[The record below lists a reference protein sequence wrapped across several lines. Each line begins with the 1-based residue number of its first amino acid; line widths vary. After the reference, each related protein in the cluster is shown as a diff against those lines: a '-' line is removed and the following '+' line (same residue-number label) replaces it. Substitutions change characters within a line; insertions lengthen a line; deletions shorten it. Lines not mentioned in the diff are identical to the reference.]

1 MAEQIYTIPINEAFD
16 GALEKSTP
24 ECPFCSLHAMLEKN
38 AVEAIMGAA
47 KMEPDIRIET
57 NKKGFCRRHYDMM
70 FGTNS
75 KLGLGLILESHLA
88 ETEKAIFSGGTT
100 FDPKGER
107 ERKKLSELENS
118 CYVCDRTN
126 GNFDKLMSNAVYMWE
141 NEDEFRRKFAAQRS
155 FCMPH
160 YRQLLE
166 VGCANLPKKQF
177 AEFFAAARG
186 VMQRYIKELGSDVSW
201 FCKKFDYRYES
212 EPWYNAKDSVTRAIN
227 FLVGGENDKNK

>member
-16 GALEKSTP
+16 SALEKQTP
-24 ECPFCSLHAMLEKN
+24 SCPFCSLYSMLEKN

-47 KMEPDIRIET
+47 KMEPDIRVET

-75 KLGLGLILESHLA
+75 KLGLALILESHLS
-88 ETEKAIFSGGTT
+88 EIEKNIFDGGTT
-100 FDPKGER
+100 FDPKSEK
-107 ERKKLSELENS
+107 EQKKLEALERS
-118 CYVCDRTN
+118 CYVCDKTE
-126 GNFDKLMSNAVYMWE
+126 GNFAQLISNAVYMWE
-141 NEDEFRRKFAAQRS
+141 NDDEFRRKFAAQKS

-160 YRQLLE
+160 YRRLLE
-166 VGCANLPKKQF
+166 VGSANLPKKQF
-177 AEFFAAARG
+177 PEYFKAARN
-186 VMQRYIKELGSDVSW
+186 VMQKYIGELGNDVSW

-227 FLVGGENDKNK
+227 FLVGGENDNNK